1 MEAEINKTEE
11 RKTME
16 KIKET
21 NIWFFEKIK
30 NINKCLLRLTKRERE
45 RERRY
50 KFPVSGMKWDI
61 TIDLTDIKR
70 VIKEYFE

>member
-45 RERRY
+45 RKKIQIPSIRNEMGYHYRPHRHQ
-50 KFPVSGMKWDI
+50 KGNKGVF
-61 TIDLTDIKR
+61 
-70 VIKEYFE
+70 